1 METKPFELD
10 GVKYTLKKFKY
21 GQRNKILDQTTI
33 LGETGQIHMLTGTLR
48 HLTTKF
54 GCLKNGKELTDEEI
68 EDLDDQHGAKLFGAI
83 QEFNGQRPLVP

>member
-1 METKPFELD
+1 LATQSIAKEID
-10 GVKYTLKKFKY
+10 GV
-21 GQRNKILDQTTI
+21 
-33 LGETGQIHMLTGTLR
+33 TLR